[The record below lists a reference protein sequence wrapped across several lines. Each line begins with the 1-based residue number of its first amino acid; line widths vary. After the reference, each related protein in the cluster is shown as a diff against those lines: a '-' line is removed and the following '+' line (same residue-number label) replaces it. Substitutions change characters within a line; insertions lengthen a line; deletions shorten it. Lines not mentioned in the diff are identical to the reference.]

1 MSVYMLVRV
10 HLCMYVSWL
19 MVGGRVPLRRSENSV
34 DATQCFVCV
43 RICTHTYVRTDVHT
57 SLVRVHVHVHGLV
70 CKALSVYLLV
80 RVHLCMYVSWLMV
93 GGRVPLRRSENIVD
107 ALTGVC
113 EKRSSQRCG
122 VGEPPHPLDSMLPS
136 RASIGS
142 ANVCEKN
149 AHLLVESLLSA
160 LDVSPTLK
168 FGARG

>member
-34 DATQCFVCV
+34 DAMQCFVCV
-43 RICTHTYVRTDVHT
+43 HICTHTYVHTDVHT

-113 EKRSSQRCG
+113 EKTLISKVWSWRTPA
-122 VGEPPHPLDSMLPS
+122 PP
-136 RASIGS
+136 GF
-142 ANVCEKN
+142 NV
-149 AHLLVESLLSA
+149 A
-160 LDVSPTLK
+160 
-168 FGARG
+168 